1 MSPRAFSTTSLRP
14 VSWACRRYGS
24 IERTT
29 EISERQPSPSPT
41 WTGCRR
47 HSTRSS
53 QGWGESVGRSP
64 ANAMD
69 VEAWS
74 YANRAA
80 QNLTEA
86 VGRAEEVVRKEVI
99 SCTSESER

>member
-1 MSPRAFSTTSLRP
+1 
-14 VSWACRRYGS
+14 
-24 IERTT
+24 
-29 EISERQPSPSPT
+29 
-41 WTGCRR
+41 
-47 HSTRSS
+47 
-53 QGWGESVGRSP
+53 
-64 ANAMD
+64 MD